1 MLAAVSVAV
10 TAVVPVTLSDA
21 GTVQVTGLTALAGD
35 VVTAQ
40 LRATVP
46 VNPFEGVMLTV
57 DVLPVVAPAVTV
69 IAPLL
74 LSANVAGGVTAVTVT
89 FAVVVCVMLPDVP
102 VTVIT

>member
-10 TAVVPVTLSDA
+10 TAVVPVTDSEV
-21 GTVQVTGLTALAGD
+21 GTVQVTGLTALAGA

-57 DVLPVVAPAVTV
+57 DVLPVVAPAVTA
-69 IAPLL
+69 IAPLFD
-74 LSANVAGGVTAVTVT
+74 SANVGVAAALMVTLT
-89 FAVVVCVMLPDVP
+89 GVVSVKVPDFP
-102 VTVIT
+102 VTVNV

>member
-10 TAVVPVTLSDA
+10 TAVVPVTVSEA

-57 DVLPVVAPAVTV
+57 DVLPVVAPAATV
-69 IAPLL
+69 IAPLFV
-74 LSANVAGGVTAVTVT
+74 SAKVGVGAAVTVT
-89 FAVVVCVMLPDVP
+89 FAVVVFVMLADVP